1 MKRWG
6 LMLALLLAGMG
17 AGADAPRVTDVSE
30 FSRIP
35 VLHHGR
41 KMPMHSYAR
50 LFLLQLSGRTR
61 VDDESAEAW
70 FARFLFEPAST
81 LDDRIFLINHPEVAQ
96 ALNIPV
102 QEKRRYSFSDLHGG
116 IGRLRDLAERATR
129 LEKEDR
135 SQVENE
141 LIRLFINQQVYLEHY
156 HSFEFARPHPAFA
169 IQKEDLVAV
178 LGLPG
183 DGSPYR
189 FADIFPRADRLQALI
204 DPLLTKDPSEWLPLE
219 EAAYALSSQMFDMS
233 RRHQEST
240 FMLVPTKSHGE
251 EVWLSAWDT
260 FALGLRDAA
269 SARLIDNLVELSD
282 AYRQGRQL
290 DFDIASRQHRRFAME
305 RLQGDRELAYLDWE
319 IRFNQLRLF
328 NRSTMLYGFA
338 FFIAIFTLMTQ
349 SKWPYRASTLL
360 VVLALILHSVGLV
373 MRMVIMGRPPM
384 TNLYATFLFVS
395 WVCVLLGLFVEVF
408 QKNGLGWLTASLS
421 GVLLLMF
428 ARRFELEGDT
438 MGQVVAVL
446 DSNFWLSTHVTT
458 ITAGY
463 AGCLLAGV
471 MGHVYLLHAIIAPKQ
486 TARLRSIYLAMMGMM
501 GFGLTFSFLGTML
514 GGVWA
519 DQSWGRFWGWD
530 PKENG
535 ALLIVLWCSV
545 LYHARLAR
553 MIGDVTMAA
562 GTIVGAIIV
571 MMAWLGVNLLGVGLH
586 SYGFTSG
593 LAMNLFVYTAFEIL
607 FIAALAPWAKRRL
620 AG

>member
-1 MKRWG
+1 MKRV
-6 LMLALLLAGMG
+6 LLIVAWLTAAV
-17 AGADAPRVTDVSE
+17 AGAEVPRLQDHAE

-35 VLHHGR
+35 VLHQGR

-50 LFLLQLSGRTR
+50 LFLLQLSGRTHYGE
-61 VDDESAEAW
+61 ESAEAW
-70 FARFLFEPAST
+70 LARFLFEPVST

-96 ALNIPV
+96 ALNVPV

-116 IGRLRDLAERATR
+116 MGRLRDLAERATR
-129 LEKEDR
+129 LDKEDR
-135 SQVENE
+135 SHVENE
-141 LIRLFINQQVYLEHY
+141 LIRLFINQQVYLDHF

-169 IQKEDLVAV
+169 IDQEELVVAM
-178 LGLPG
+178 GLPA
-183 DGSPYR
+183 DGSTYR

-204 DPLLTKDPSEWLPLE
+204 DPLLSKDPSDWQPLE
-219 EAAYALSSQMFDMS
+219 QSAYTLSSQMFDMS

-260 FALGLRDAA
+260 FALGLRDAS
-269 SARLIDNLVELSD
+269 SARFLDNLVEMSD
-282 AYRQGRQL
+282 AYRQGRQV
-290 DFDIASRQHRRFAME
+290 DFDIAARQHRRMVLD

-319 IRFNQLRLF
+319 IRFNQLNLF
-328 NRSTMLYGFA
+328 HRSTLLYSFA

-349 SKWPYRASTLL
+349 SRWPYRASMLL
-360 VVLALILHSVGLV
+360 VLTAIVLHSAGLI

-384 TNLYATFLFVS
+384 TNLYSTFLFVS
-395 WVCVLLGLFVEVF
+395 WVCVWLGLFVEGF

-421 GVLLLMF
+421 GLLLLMF

-471 MGHVYLLHAIIAPKQ
+471 MGHIYLLHAILAPKQ

-593 LAMNLFVYTAFEIL
+593 LAMNLFAYTAFEIL
-607 FIAALAPWAKRRL
+607 FIAMLAPWAKRRL
-620 AG
+620 AA